1 MHCFGNGL
9 LARPVTTNSNLPHEK
24 FPCRQN
30 SPEMENNIG
39 SKSIFTDLEGD
50 GASPPFIRIS
60 SLAAKI
66 AERTEETEL
75 EDNSGGSGVSSPV
88 EMARDRSQNLSNSW
102 SEGSWAFR
110 AEDIAEEFPSLEVRH
125 EAMKRV
131 FQSLDHQN
139 DGRTSRLKTSR
150 PPDGDKAVIGG
161 FDKEENTDFYA
172 KLQEAV
178 EKRVANNLT
187 RLTHPNMASIDFLG
201 MPQDTKPKS
210 APSGEDQAAAK
221 QYYFPELRGLIED
234 RLEET
239 KVETLTNRLEREL
252 TRRQQLCNEQAL
264 MLQLLM
270 NRIQE
275 LEKRQP
281 KRGPSAPVNGW
292 GRQPRSN
299 AGLYCYTSN
308 YIVEKATQT
317 PSDLH
322 DAEGVYVMV
331 ARNSGAKAKKVQK
344 RFAYGYPERVTEEKE
359 VSSIL
364 NRKIVTQHIEFLP
377 PIPDPY
383 AKRRPRDAKKPGWH
397 TM

>member
-1 MHCFGNGL
+1 MNDHRTF
-9 LARPVTTNSNLPHEK
+9 REM
-24 FPCRQN
+24 FPFRQN
-30 SPEMENNIG
+30 YPEIENNFGPKNIL
-39 SKSIFTDLEGD
+39 TDLETD
-50 GASPPFIRIS
+50 QVSPPYIRKS
-60 SLAAKI
+60 SLQNK
-66 AERTEETEL
+66 AEEQILETEL

-88 EMARDRSQNLSNSW
+88 EMARDKSHKLSNSW

-110 AEDIAEEFPSLEVRH
+110 TEDIAEDFPSLEVRH

-139 DGRTSRLKTSR
+139 DGRTSRLDSR
-150 PPDGDKAVIGG
+150 TPDVDRAAIGRSA
-161 FDKEENTDFYA
+161 KEGNEEFYA
-172 KLQEAV
+172 RLQEAV
-178 EKRVANNLT
+178 EKRVSSNLT
-187 RLTHPNMASIDFLG
+187 RLTNPDFATVDVLCI
-201 MPQDTKPKS
+201 PKDTTPKS
-210 APSGEDQAAAK
+210 APSGEDSTAGK
-221 QYYFPELRGLIED
+221 HYYFPELRTLIED

-239 KVETLTNRLEREL
+239 KVETLSNRLEREL
-252 TRRQQLCNEQAL
+252 SRRQQLCNEQAL

-281 KRGPSAPVNGW
+281 KRGPSASGNGW
-292 GRQPRSN
+292 ARQPRSN
-299 AGLYCYTSN
+299 HGFYCYTSN
-308 YIVEKATQT
+308 YVVEKATQT

-331 ARNSGAKAKKVQK
+331 ARNSGAKAKKVQN

-364 NRKIVTQHIEFLP
+364 NRKVVTQHIEFLP

-383 AKRRPRDAKKPGWH
+383 AKKRPRDAKKPGWH

>member
-1 MHCFGNGL
+1 MNDHKPL
-9 LARPVTTNSNLPHEK
+9 HET
-24 FPCRQN
+24 FPFRQN
-30 SPEMENNIG
+30 YPEMENNFG
-39 SKSIFTDLEGD
+39 PKNIFTDLEGD
-50 GASPPFIRIS
+50 QVSPPYIRIS
-60 SLAAKI
+60 SLQNKNEEHI
-66 AERTEETEL
+66 LETEL
-75 EDNSGGSGVSSPV
+75 EDNGGGTSVSSPV
-88 EMARDRSQNLSNSW
+88 EMARDKSHKLSNSW
-102 SEGSWAFR
+102 SEGTWALR
-110 AEDIAEEFPSLEVRH
+110 TEDIAEDFPSLEVRH

-139 DGRTSRLKTSR
+139 DGRTSRLDSSR
-150 PPDGDKAVIGG
+150 APDCDKAAIGG
-161 FDKEENTDFYA
+161 LEKEENEEFYA
-172 KLQEAV
+172 RLQEAV
-178 EKRVANNLT
+178 EKRVSSNLT
-187 RLTHPNMASIDFLG
+187 RLTHPNTATSDFLG
-201 MPQDTKPKS
+201 IPKDAKPKS
-210 APSGEDQAAAK
+210 APSGEDNAAGK
-221 QYYFPELRGLIED
+221 HYYFPELRSLIED

-239 KVETLTNRLEREL
+239 KVETLSNRLEREL
-252 TRRQQLCNEQAL
+252 SRRQQLCNEQAL

-281 KRGPSAPVNGW
+281 KRGPSASVNGW
-292 GRQPRSN
+292 TRQPRSN
-299 AGLYCYTSN
+299 HGLYCYTSN

>member
-1 MHCFGNGL
+1 MNDHKTF
-9 LARPVTTNSNLPHEK
+9 REV
-24 FPCRQN
+24 FPLRQN
-30 SPEMENNIG
+30 YLEMENNFGHKNIL
-39 SKSIFTDLEGD
+39 TDLEGD
-50 GASPPFIRIS
+50 QVSPPYIRIS
-60 SLAAKI
+60 SLQNK
-66 AERTEETEL
+66 TEEPILETEL
-75 EDNSGGSGVSSPV
+75 EDSIGGSGVSSPV
-88 EMARDRSQNLSNSW
+88 EMARDKSQNLSNSW

-110 AEDIAEEFPSLEVRH
+110 TEDIAEDFPSVEVRH

-139 DGRTSRLKTSR
+139 DGRTSRLDSR
-150 PPDGDKAVIGG
+150 TPVGDKAAIRGS
-161 FDKEENTDFYA
+161 DKEGNEEFYA
-172 KLQEAV
+172 RLQEAV
-178 EKRVANNLT
+178 EKRVSSNLT
-187 RLTHPNMASIDFLG
+187 RLTHPNLATVDVLG
-201 MPQDTKPKS
+201 IPKDSMPKS
-210 APSGEDQAAAK
+210 TPSGEDSAAGK
-221 QYYFPELRGLIED
+221 HYYFPELRSLIED

-239 KVETLTNRLEREL
+239 KVETLSNRLEREL
-252 TRRQQLCNEQAL
+252 SRRQQLCNEQAL

-281 KRGPSAPVNGW
+281 KRGPSAPGNGW
-292 GRQPRSN
+292 ARQPRLN
-299 AGLYCYTSN
+299 NGFYCHTSN
-308 YIVEKATQT
+308 YVVEKATQT

-364 NRKIVTQHIEFLP
+364 NRKVVTQHIEFLP
-377 PIPDPY
+377 PIPDPF
-383 AKRRPRDAKKPGWH
+383 AKKRPRDAKKPGWH

>member
-1 MHCFGNGL
+1 MNDHRTF
-9 LARPVTTNSNLPHEK
+9 HEM
-24 FPCRQN
+24 FPFRQN
-30 SPEMENNIG
+30 CPETGNNFCPENIL
-39 SKSIFTDLEGD
+39 TDLEGD
-50 GASPPFIRIS
+50 QVSPPYLRIS
-60 SLAAKI
+60 SLQNKT
-66 AERTEETEL
+66 AEQILETEL
-75 EDNSGGSGVSSPV
+75 EDNVGGSGVSSPD
-88 EMARDRSQNLSNSW
+88 EMARDKSQKLSNSW

-110 AEDIAEEFPSLEVRH
+110 TEDIAEDFPSLEVRH

-139 DGRTSRLKTSR
+139 DGRTSRLDTR
-150 PPDGDKAVIGG
+150 TPDGEKAAIGG
-161 FDKEENTDFYA
+161 SYKEGNEEFYA
-172 KLQEAV
+172 RLQEAV
-178 EKRVANNLT
+178 EKRVSSNLT
-187 RLTHPNMASIDFLG
+187 RLTNPNMATVDVLG
-201 MPQDTKPKS
+201 IPKDTTPKS
-210 APSGEDQAAAK
+210 AASGEDSTAGK
-221 QYYFPELRGLIED
+221 VYYFPELRSLIED

-239 KVETLTNRLEREL
+239 KVETLSNRLEREL
-252 TRRQQLCNEQAL
+252 SRRQQLCNEQAL

-281 KRGPSAPVNGW
+281 KRGSSASGNGW
-292 GRQPRSN
+292 ARQARSN
-299 AGLYCYTSN
+299 HGFYCYTSN

-364 NRKIVTQHIEFLP
+364 NRKIVTQQIEFLP

-383 AKRRPRDAKKPGWH
+383 AKKRPRDAKKPGWH